1 MIYFL
6 ECASD
11 IDEFVKTHP
20 ILEDY
25 KLKVKNIGEGINFYI
40 IEIKSIEELLKFK
53 EDIEK
58 PIIINSLNSYIKQ
71 YLPEEIKYSIKV
83 YDTYRELK

>member
-6 ECASD
+6 ECSSD

-25 KLKVKNIGEGINFYI
+25 KLKVKNIGYGVNFYT
-40 IEIKSIEELLKFK
+40 IEISSIEELLNFK
-53 EDIEK
+53 EDIEQS
-58 PIIINSLNSYIKQ
+58 IIIDSLDSYTKQ
-71 YLPEEIKYSIKV
+71 YLFEEVKYSIEI
-83 YDTYRELK
+83 YNTYRE

>member
-6 ECASD
+6 ECSSD

-25 KLKVKNIGEGINFYI
+25 KLKVKNIGYGVNFYT
-40 IEIKSIEELLKFK
+40 IEIKSIEELLNFK
-53 EDIEK
+53 EDIGH
-58 PIIINSLNSYIKQ
+58 PIIISSLDSYIKQ
-71 YLPEEIKYSIKV
+71 DLPDEVNYSIEI
-83 YDTYRELK
+83 YNSYRE

>member
-6 ECASD
+6 KCSSD

-25 KLKVKNIGEGINFYI
+25 KLKVKNIEYRVNLYT

-53 EDIEK
+53 EDVGYS
-58 PIIINSLNSYIKQ
+58 IIISSLDSYIKQ
-71 YLPEEIKYSIKV
+71 DLPNEVNYSIEI
-83 YDTYRELK
+83 YDTYRE

>member
-6 ECASD
+6 ECSSD

-25 KLKVKNIGEGINFYI
+25 KLKVKNIGYGVNFYT
-40 IEIKSIEELLKFK
+40 IEISSIEELLNFK
-53 EDIEK
+53 EDIQQS
-58 PIIINSLNSYIKQ
+58 IIIDSLDSYTKQ
-71 YLPEEIKYSIKV
+71 YLSEEIKYSIEI
-83 YDTYRELK
+83 YDTYRE

>member
-6 ECASD
+6 KCSSD

-20 ILEDY
+20 ILENY
-25 KLKVKNIGEGINFYI
+25 KLKVKNLEYGLNLYI

-53 EDIEK
+53 EDVGYS
-58 PIIINSLNSYIKQ
+58 IIISSLDSYIKQ
-71 YLPEEIKYSIKV
+71 YLPDEVNYSIEI
-83 YDTYRELK
+83 YNTYRE

>member
-6 ECASD
+6 KCSSD
-11 IDEFVKTHP
+11 IDDFVKTHP

-25 KLKVKNIGEGINFYI
+25 KLKVKNLECGFNLYI

-53 EDIEK
+53 EDVGYS
-58 PIIINSLNSYIKQ
+58 IIISSLDFYIKQ
-71 YLPEEIKYSIKV
+71 YLPKEINYSIEI
-83 YDTYRELK
+83 YDTYRE

>member
-6 ECASD
+6 ECSSD

-25 KLKVKNIGEGINFYI
+25 KLKIKNIGSGVNFYT
-40 IEIKSIEELLKFK
+40 IEIKSIEELLNFK
-53 EDIEK
+53 EDINQS
-58 PIIINSLNSYIKQ
+58 IIIDSLDSYIKQ
-71 YLPEEIKYSIKV
+71 YLPKEVKYSIEI
-83 YDTYRELK
+83 YDTYRE

>member
-6 ECASD
+6 ECSSD

-25 KLKVKNIGEGINFYI
+25 KLKVKNIGYGVNFYT

-53 EDIEK
+53 EYIEE
-58 PIIINSLNSYIKQ
+58 PIIIDSLDSCTKQ
-71 YLPEEIKYSIKV
+71 YLPEGVKYSIEI
-83 YDTYRELK
+83 YDTYRE

>member
-6 ECASD
+6 ECSSD

-25 KLKVKNIGEGINFYI
+25 KLKVKNIGHGVNFYT
-40 IEIKSIEELLKFK
+40 IEINSIKELLKFK
-53 EDIEK
+53 EDVGY
-58 PIIINSLNSYIKQ
+58 PIIISSLDSYIKQ
-71 YLPEEIKYSIKV
+71 DLPDEVNYSIEI
-83 YDTYRELK
+83 YNTYRE

>member
-6 ECASD
+6 KCSSD

-20 ILEDY
+20 VLEDY
-25 KLKVKNIGEGINFYI
+25 KLKVKNIRYRVNLYT

-53 EDIEK
+53 EDIEE
-58 PIIINSLNSYIKQ
+58 PIIIDSLDSYIKQ
-71 YLPEEIKYSIKV
+71 YLPKEVNYSIEI
-83 YDTYRELK
+83 YDTYRE

>member
-6 ECASD
+6 ECSSD

-25 KLKVKNIGEGINFYI
+25 KLKVKNIGGGVNFYI
-40 IEIKSIEELLKFK
+40 IEIKSIKELLNFK
-53 EDIEK
+53 EDIGY
-58 PIIINSLNSYIKQ
+58 PIIIDSLDSYTKQ
-71 YLPEEIKYSIKV
+71 YLFEEVKYSIEI
-83 YDTYRELK
+83 YDTYRE

>member
-6 ECASD
+6 ECSSD

-25 KLKVKNIGEGINFYI
+25 KLKVKNIGYGVNFYT
-40 IEIKSIEELLKFK
+40 IEIKSIEELLEFK
-53 EDIEK
+53 EDIGQS
-58 PIIINSLNSYIKQ
+58 IIIDSLDSSTKQ
-71 YLPEEIKYSIKV
+71 YLPEEVKYSIEI
-83 YDTYRELK
+83 YDTYRE

>member
-6 ECASD
+6 ECSSD
-11 IDEFVKTHP
+11 IDKFVKTHP

-25 KLKVKNIGEGINFYI
+25 KLKVKNIGYGVNFYT

-53 EDIEK
+53 EDIKK
-58 PIIINSLNSYIKQ
+58 PIIINSLDFYTKQ
-71 YLPEEIKYSIKV
+71 YLPEKVKCQELIIIIKV
-83 YDTYRELK
+83 I

>member
-6 ECASD
+6 ECSSY

-25 KLKVKNIGEGINFYI
+25 KLKVKNTEYEVNLYT

-53 EDIEK
+53 EDIEES
-58 PIIINSLNSYIKQ
+58 IIIDSLDSSVKQ
-71 YLPEEIKYSIKV
+71 YLPEEVKYSIEI
-83 YDTYRELK
+83 YDTYRE

>member
-6 ECASD
+6 ECSSD

-25 KLKVKNIGEGINFYI
+25 KLKVKNTEYEVNLYT
-40 IEIKSIEELLKFK
+40 IEIKSIEELLEFK
-53 EDIEK
+53 EDIGQS
-58 PIIINSLNSYIKQ
+58 IIIDSLDSYTKQ
-71 YLPEEIKYSIKV
+71 YLSEEVKYSIEI
-83 YDTYRELK
+83 YDTYRE